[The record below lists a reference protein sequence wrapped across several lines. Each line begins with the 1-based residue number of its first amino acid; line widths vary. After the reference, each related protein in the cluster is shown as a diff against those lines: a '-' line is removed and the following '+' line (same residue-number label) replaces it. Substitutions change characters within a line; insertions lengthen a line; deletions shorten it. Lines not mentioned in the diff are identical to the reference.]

1 MRAHRVTGKRRE
13 APRNGALAYET
24 NNYSPRLAPFYEP
37 ATAFWPPLAE
47 QLEAAARAGFGR
59 VVLDSGSLEAYLRQ
73 GGSLPGLRA
82 RLDVLSLHCLAVA
95 EISLVEDTESV
106 IGEARPL
113 LDAARALEAPYLQ
126 ASVMGVAGNCLESAR
141 ALEQLA
147 AAAGATVALE
157 FLPFSAV
164 NSITAAQ
171 AFVRAAEL
179 CNTRLLLDSWHFFQ
193 GPSSWEQL
201 RRLWPQ
207 QIAYLQFSDHA
218 AIGVE
223 QALHATVNERL
234 LPGEGVFD
242 LARFCAELRGI
253 GFDGVLSCEVLSSA
267 WRERTPAQYA
277 LAEFAAARRYWG
289 DDAGNR
295 GRGPHRALIA
305 HRGTAMDDNA

>member
-1 MRAHRVTGKRRE
+1 MSQRQQAL
-13 APRNGALAYET
+13 RNGALAYET

-37 ATAFWPPLAE
+37 AARSWPPLAE
-47 QLEAAARAGFGR
+47 QLEAAAQAGFGC
-59 VVLDSGSLEAYLRQ
+59 VVLDGGSLAAYRCH

-82 RLDVLSLHCLAVA
+82 RLDVLALHCLAVA
-95 EISLVEDTESV
+95 EIGIVEDADSV
-106 IGEARPL
+106 IGAARPL
-113 LDAARALEAPYLQ
+113 LDAVRALEAPFLQ

-157 FLPFSAV
+157 FLPFGAV
-164 NSITAAQ
+164 NSIAAAQ
-171 AFVRAAEL
+171 AFMRAAEL
-179 CNTRLLLDSWHFFQ
+179 CNTRLVLDSWHFFQ
-193 GPSSWEQL
+193 GPSTWEQL
-201 RRLWPQ
+201 RGLWPQ

-218 AIGVE
+218 AIGVGHP
-223 QALHATVNERL
+223 LHATVNERL

-242 LARFCAELRGI
+242 LARLCAELRVI

-277 LAEFAAARRYWG
+277 LAQFTAARRYWG

-295 GRGPHRALIA
+295 GRDLLQAVDRGP
-305 HRGTAMDDNA
+305 GEGNA